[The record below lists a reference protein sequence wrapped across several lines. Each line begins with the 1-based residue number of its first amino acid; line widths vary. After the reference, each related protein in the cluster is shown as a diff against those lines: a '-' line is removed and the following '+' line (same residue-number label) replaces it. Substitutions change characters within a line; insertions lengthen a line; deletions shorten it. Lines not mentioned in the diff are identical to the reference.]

1 MIFMKKFIFLVLI
14 FFSPLAKSAD
24 WVLLSND
31 ELSST
36 FLDVHSVKRTSS
48 KQVQFQIKLIFRSQR
63 DMMGLL
69 HNAASTNYKISC
81 KSGLILFRQKF
92 LLNDD
97 EIVWT
102 HPASDKKQ
110 KVELELS
117 DEVLKKVCRLDDLS

>member
-14 FFSPLAKSAD
+14 FFSPWAKSAD

-63 DMMGLL
+63 DMMRLL
-69 HNAASTNYKISC
+69 HPPASTNYKISC
-81 KSGLILFRQKF
+81 KCGLILFRQKF